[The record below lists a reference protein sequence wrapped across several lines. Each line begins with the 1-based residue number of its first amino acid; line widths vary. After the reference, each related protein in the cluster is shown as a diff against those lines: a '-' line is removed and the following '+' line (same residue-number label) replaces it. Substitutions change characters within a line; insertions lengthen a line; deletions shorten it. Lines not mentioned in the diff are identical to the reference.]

1 MPLIALHRSLT
12 TSLGIGGE
20 GGGHL
25 VGSRLKAQLVEAVK
39 QEAGEKISSRRD
51 AQRQAHL
58 KAVMA
63 DDCII
68 TLRKTCLNC
77 LAGSGSLVAF
87 EKLLCD

>member
-12 TSLGIGGE
+12 TSLGIGGW
-20 GGGHL
+20 GHL
-25 VGSRLKAQLVEAVK
+25 VGSGLKAQLVEAVK

-68 TLRKTCLNC
+68 TLRNIWLNC
-77 LAGSGSLVAF
+77 LAGSSTFLGITL
-87 EKLLCD
+87 